1 METARSRFLRYVT
14 YYTTSDEHTGTS
26 PSTERQKDL
35 GRVLLAELTALGLTG
50 ARMDD
55 AGNVIAT
62 LPASEGVTAPVLA
75 LIAHMD
81 TSPDAPGENVQ
92 PRVVLYQG
100 GDLPL
105 SDTVSLTESLC
116 PGLSAIAPEE
126 TDVIVIAGMGG
137 ETIITILQDAPWTAD
152 GRHTLLLQP
161 MTKAADLRHWLADN
175 GYTFTEEHLVEDKG
189 RLYPVLTVTG
199 GTHRAL
205 TEAEALCGVLLEGDP
220 LYGACLSEH
229 AAKLRRSAEGLRRSS
244 APDAAAQ
251 AARMD
256 ALAEE
261 LERKRCKV

>member
-1 METARSRFLRYVT
+1 MEHKQLALQPRL
-14 YYTTSDEHTGTS
+14 
-26 PSTERQKDL
+26 
-35 GRVLLAELTALGLTG
+35 VLLARLVPEGCRLTDVGTDHG
-50 ARMDD
+50 Y
-55 AGNVIAT
+55 
-62 LPASEGVTAPVLA
+62 LP
-75 LIAHMD
+75 
-81 TSPDAPGENVQ
+81 
-92 PRVVLYQG
+92 
-100 GDLPL
+100 
-105 SDTVSLTESLC
+105 VSLLQQGRITSAIASDIGAEPLEHARRTAAQYGAAGIDFRLC

-137 ETIITILQDAPWTAD
+137 ETIITILQDAPWTKD

>member
-1 METARSRFLRYVT
+1 MEHKQLALQPRLA
-14 YYTTSDEHTGTS
+14 
-26 PSTERQKDL
+26 
-35 GRVLLAELTALGLTG
+35 LLARLAPEGCRLTDVGTDHG
-50 ARMDD
+50 Y
-55 AGNVIAT
+55 
-62 LPASEGVTAPVLA
+62 LP
-75 LIAHMD
+75 
-81 TSPDAPGENVQ
+81 
-92 PRVVLYQG
+92 
-100 GDLPL
+100 
-105 SDTVSLTESLC
+105 VSLLQQGRIASAIASDIGAEPLEHARRTAAQYGAAGIDFRLC

-126 TDVIVIAGMGG
+126 TDAIVIAGMGG
-137 ETIITILQDAPWTAD
+137 ETIITILQDAPWTKD

-261 LERKRCKV
+261 LERKRCKG

>member
-1 METARSRFLRYVT
+1 MEHKQLALQPRLA
-14 YYTTSDEHTGTS
+14 
-26 PSTERQKDL
+26 
-35 GRVLLAELTALGLTG
+35 LLARLVPGGCRLTDVGTDHG
-50 ARMDD
+50 Y
-55 AGNVIAT
+55 
-62 LPASEGVTAPVLA
+62 LP
-75 LIAHMD
+75 
-81 TSPDAPGENVQ
+81 
-92 PRVVLYQG
+92 
-100 GDLPL
+100 
-105 SDTVSLTESLC
+105 VSLLQQGRITSAIASDIGAEPLEHARRTAAQYGAAGIDFRLC

-137 ETIITILQDAPWTAD
+137 ETIITILQDAPWTKD